1 MVLKPSEMAPLSAL
15 ALAQVCEEAGLPPGA
30 LNVVQGRGDAVG
42 EALVNHSLVKV
53 VSFTGSV
60 GVGRQIGALA
70 GGSIKRV
77 ALELGG
83 KSPSVILDDADL
95 ERAVA
100 ETVAKCFQNAGQ
112 SCNAHSRMLVPRAL
126 LAECTELARAAAE
139 TYQLG
144 DPMDEETTMGP
155 LAAAAQRERVRAH
168 IQRARADGASVVT
181 GGEEP
186 PARLPRGFYVRPT
199 ILGDVR
205 NEMAIAREEVFG
217 PVLSVIAYEGEAQ
230 AVAIANDS
238 DYGLS
243 GAVWSGDAERALAVA
258 QRLRTGQVHVNGGK
272 FNPLAPFGGF
282 NQSGVGA
289 SSGASDSTSSSSG
302 RRFICEGRGAAATHS
317 RGAPLLISPLGRQRE
332 RGRIGSSRRPA
343 FSMVAMNSSMCRR
356 IARSALRGSPDAIAR
371 AIFPCALRVS
381 SHFSAAKRLEFD
393 VPLEHAVKRRKDQ
406 VVKGVAGG
414 LGYEEMEVD
423 KSRCRALA
431 FLDRAHQFGGRG
443 LVQRARRRRG
453 RGRLDD
459 QPELEQLT
467 QRHVCQRDHRH
478 EGVAECR
485 GIGVA
490 YGDPAPRSPLDLDEA
505 IGVEQA
511 QGLSDGRP
519 AEPRAG
525 YQLRLGGEPG
535 ARREGPANDVAP
547 KASGEQL
554 GRFWRRV
561 L

>member
-1 MVLKPSEMAPLSAL
+1 MAEGRPNGNLVGASLADRIFVAGRWIRSASEDLIDVVNPATEKTIASVPGGGAEDVDRAVQAAASAFAEWSAWPVQERVDLVASVGDRLVEMSEQIAQTVSAEVGTPIALSRVAQAGIPAATFRSMADLASVIEATEEVGTSRVVREAAGVVAAITPWNYPLHQAAAKVAPALAAGCTVVLKPSEMAPLSAL
-15 ALAQVCEEAGLPPGA
+15 ALAQVCEEVGLPPGA
-30 LNVVQGRGDAVG
+30 LNVVQGRGAAVG

-186 PARLPRGFYVRPT
+186 PGRLPRGFYVRPT

-282 NQSGVGA
+282 NQSGVG
-289 SSGASDSTSSSSG
+289 
-302 RRFICEGRGAAATHS
+302 
-317 RGAPLLISPLGRQRE
+317 RE
-332 RGRIGSSRRPA
+332 
-343 FSMVAMNSSMCRR
+343 
-356 IARSALRGSPDAIAR
+356 
-371 AIFPCALRVS
+371 
-381 SHFSAAKRLEFD
+381 
-393 VPLEHAVKRRKDQ
+393 
-406 VVKGVAGG
+406 
-414 LGYEEMEVD
+414 
-423 KSRCRALA
+423 
-431 FLDRAHQFGGRG
+431 
-443 LVQRARRRRG
+443 
-453 RGRLDD
+453 
-459 QPELEQLT
+459 
-467 QRHVCQRDHRH
+467 
-478 EGVAECR
+478 
-485 GIGVA
+485 
-490 YGDPAPRSPLDLDEA
+490 
-505 IGVEQA
+505 
-511 QGLSDGRP
+511 
-519 AEPRAG
+519 
-525 YQLRLGGEPG
+525 
-535 ARREGPANDVAP
+535 
-547 KASGEQL
+547 L
-554 GRFWRRV
+554 GRFGLDEFLEWKA
-561 L
+561 LHL